1 MIEINLAT
9 YDKQNEILRKLNE
22 GGEGYFY
29 LLASADSTAMPT
41 DIEAL
46 KGLKNI
52 KSIVNSEAAMRAVIN
67 SSTAMEAVANSTTA
81 MGVVL
86 NSSTAMRAVLNSS
99 TAMEAVANST
109 TAMGVV
115 AKSSTAMEAVAKS
128 STAME
133 ALLNSKNTRTL
144 GEQKTITG
152 KFLPVKANY
161 AVDTLLAYNGTWSAI
176 GTELGSW
183 LLKNSS
189 NPIATQIK
197 HSSSY
202 DDSTIY
208 YYDLNA

>member
-67 SSTAMEAVANSTTA
+67 SSTAMEAVANSSIA
-81 MGVVL
+81 IE
-86 NSSTAMRAVLNSS
+86 AVINSS
-99 TAMEAVANST
+99 TAMEAVANSS
-109 TAMGVV
+109 TAMEAVANSSTAMRAVV
-115 AKSSTAMEAVAKS
+115 NSSTAMEAVINS

-133 ALLNSKNTRTL
+133 ALLNSKNTKPLT
-144 GEQKTITG
+144 EDKTISG
-152 KFLPVKANY
+152 KFLPLKATNSN
-161 AVDTLLAYNGTWSAI
+161 DLKAYNGTWSSI
-176 GTELGSW
+176 GTELGGW
-183 LLKNSS
+183 LLENLS

-197 HSSSY
+197 NPYTNH
-202 DDSTIY
+202 TIY